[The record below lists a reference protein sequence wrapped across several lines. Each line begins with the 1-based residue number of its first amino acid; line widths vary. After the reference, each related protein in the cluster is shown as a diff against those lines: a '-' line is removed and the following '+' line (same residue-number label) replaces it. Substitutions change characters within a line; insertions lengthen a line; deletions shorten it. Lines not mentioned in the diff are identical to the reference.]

1 MRRLLRSFGSEPRP
15 PAPVRSAFDVRLS
28 VGIAAVMLVEA
39 AISPEVGLG
48 SPSLLLGLA
57 LAALIHW
64 RRSHPL
70 LVTAVAFG
78 TTGVL
83 EGIGLA
89 IDRDVQDLH
98 SMAVV
103 LMLPYALFRWGSGR
117 EALLGLPIVLA
128 SAALGMA
135 SDAVRP
141 AEVIGGFGVLLV
153 PVALGIAARYRE
165 AARVRELVDVRTN
178 ERLNLARELHDTVAH
193 HVSAIAVR
201 AQAGV
206 VTGAKDPAAA
216 TDALRVIRDEASRAL
231 SEMREMVRV
240 LREDDAATLA
250 PAPRV
255 EDLAELAA
263 GLGGAPEVALSLDGD
278 TERLSPAIS
287 GAVYRLA
294 QESVTNARRH
304 ARGASRVSVS
314 VSVDDDGVRLR
325 VEDDGE
331 PTGRGAA
338 PRAGFGL
345 TGMAER
351 AALLGGTLTAG
362 PGPERGWTVAATLPH
377 GGLGT
382 AG

>member
-1 MRRLLRSFGSEPRP
+1 
-15 PAPVRSAFDVRLS
+15 
-28 VGIAAVMLVEA
+28 
-39 AISPEVGLG
+39 
-48 SPSLLLGLA
+48 
-57 LAALIHW
+57 
-64 RRSHPL
+64 
-70 LVTAVAFG
+70 
-78 TTGVL
+78 
-83 EGIGLA
+83 
-89 IDRDVQDLH
+89 
-98 SMAVV
+98 
-103 LMLPYALFRWGSGR
+103 
-117 EALLGLPIVLA
+117 
-128 SAALGMA
+128 
-135 SDAVRP
+135 
-141 AEVIGGFGVLLV
+141 
-153 PVALGIAARYRE
+153 
-165 AARVRELVDVRTN
+165 
-178 ERLNLARELHDTVAH
+178 
-193 HVSAIAVR
+193 
-201 AQAGV
+201 
-206 VTGAKDPAAA
+206 
-216 TDALRVIRDEASRAL
+216 
-231 SEMREMVRV
+231 REMVRV
-240 LREDDAATLA
+240 LREDDAAALA
-250 PAPRV
+250 PAPRG